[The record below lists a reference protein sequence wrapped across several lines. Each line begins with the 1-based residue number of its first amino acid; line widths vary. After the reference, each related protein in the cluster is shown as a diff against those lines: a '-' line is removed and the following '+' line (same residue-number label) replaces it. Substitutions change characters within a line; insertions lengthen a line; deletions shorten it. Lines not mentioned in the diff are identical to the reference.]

1 MLGGMV
7 HTVFSKKE
15 TAMDFDEKIVWVTSL
30 SFRNHFFPLFFFGQ
44 WLERGYFSILRSFSL
59 FFGQWGVF
67 RILNRDFRF
76 AAISRQSRGKGV

>member
-44 WLERGYFSILRSFSL
+44 WLERGV
-59 FFGQWGVF
+59 FFDFTEFFTIF
-67 RILNRDFRF
+67 RTMGGFPHF
-76 AAISRQSRGKGV
+76 K